1 MKMKNPIVKNMAA
14 ALILAALAACSR
26 QAPAKSTGTALDP
39 ANPVDITF
47 YSYSL
52 GYPTMKPGMEHLVQE
67 FNDTIG
73 KEKGIRVEAVVD
85 DGYTKFRSDIAAGL
99 PVDVVQHTFMLMD
112 QSRESLG
119 FAAYDD
125 IFPAGELR
133 EHTRNISPNALKLGM
148 IDGKIYGLA
157 FTFSTPILYM
167 NGKLFEAAGLD
178 PHKPPK
184 TWGEVAAY
192 AKQIKEKT
200 GKDGF
205 GLAPNNGWTTEG
217 ILYSNGA
224 DILAPDRKSVVFA
237 SPQGIAAFQMW
248 QDLYHSGA
256 HAPGTDTELMEQFM
270 AGNLGM
276 QIQSTSLL
284 SGYTNAAKAGGWEL
298 YGAEMPGFE
307 GRPSAPVNSG
317 SALMVRSDSELK
329 SQAIWEFVKYVS
341 GPRGYTIITSE
352 IGYLPLRMDAVEDP
366 RYLKGFV
373 DGNPIIRTN
382 LNQLERIRPVT
393 IWPAAQAQELSA
405 MFSDMVSEGIMT
417 RVDLGRLMTD
427 TQNRMN
433 GLLK

>member
-1 MKMKNPIVKNMAA
+1 MKNRILQNMAA
-14 ALILAALAACSR
+14 GLIFAALASCSKE
-26 QAPAKSTGTALDP
+26 APAKSAQAALDP

-52 GYPTMKPGMEHLVQE
+52 GFPTMKPGMEHLVQE

-85 DGYTKFRSDIAAGL
+85 DVYTKFRSDIAAGL
-99 PVDVVQHTFMLMD
+99 PVDVVQHTFSSMD

-119 FAAYDD
+119 FAAYED
-125 IFPAGELR
+125 IFPADELR
-133 EHTRNISPNALKLGM
+133 EHTRHISPNALKLGM

-167 NGKLFEAAGLD
+167 NGGLFEAAGLD
-178 PHKPPK
+178 PRNPPK

-192 AKQIKEKT
+192 ARQIKERT

-205 GLAPNNGWTTEG
+205 ALAPNNNWVTEG
-217 ILYSNGA
+217 ILFSNGA
-224 DILAPDRKSVVFA
+224 EILAPDRKSVVFA

-256 HAPGTDTELMEQFM
+256 HAAGTNVEVVEQFM

-276 QIQSTSLL
+276 QIESTSLL
-284 SGYTNAAKAGGWEL
+284 SGYTNAARAGGWEL

-317 SALMVRSDSELK
+317 SALMVRSDSALK

-382 LNQLERIRPVT
+382 LNQLERIHPVT
-393 IWPAAQAQELSA
+393 IWPAARAQELSA
-405 MFSDMVSEGIMT
+405 LFTDMVIEGIMT
-417 RVDLGRLMTD
+417 RADLTRLMTD

-433 GLLK
+433 GLLQ

>member
-1 MKMKNPIVKNMAA
+1 MKKNTLARRAAA
-14 ALILAALAACSR
+14 ALLAAAALVSCSR
-26 QAPAKSTGTALDP
+26 PAPAQKQAAGLDP
-39 ANPVDITF
+39 ANPASVVF

-67 FNDTIG
+67 FNDTVG
-73 KEKGIRVEAVVD
+73 KEKGVRVEAVVD

-99 PVDVVQHTFMLMD
+99 PVDVVQHTFMMMD
-112 QSRESLG
+112 QSRVNLG
-119 FAAYDD
+119 FSAYED
-125 IFPAGELR
+125 IFPAAELA
-133 EHTRNISPNALKLGM
+133 EHIKYISPNALKLGM

-157 FTFSTPILYM
+157 FTFSTPILYI
-167 NGKLFEAAGLD
+167 NGKLFEDAGLD
-178 PHKPPK
+178 PLNPPR
-184 TWGEVAAY
+184 TWKDVAAC
-192 AKQIKEKT
+192 ARQIKEKT

-205 GLAPNNGWTTEG
+205 GLAPNNGWVTEG

-224 DILAPDRKSVVFA
+224 EVLAPDRKSVIFA

-256 HAPGTDTELMEQFM
+256 HAAGTDAELMEQFM

-276 QIQSTSLL
+276 QLQSTSLL
-284 SGYTNAAKAGGWEL
+284 SGYTNAARAGGWEL
-298 YGAEMPGFE
+298 YGAEMPAFE
-307 GRPSAPVNSG
+307 GRPSVPVNSG
-317 SALMVRSDSELK
+317 SSLMVRSDSERK
-329 SQAIWEFVKYVS
+329 SLAIWEFIKYVS

-382 LNQLERIRPVT
+382 LNQLERIHPVA
-393 IWPAAQAQELSA
+393 IWPAAQAQELSSLF
-405 MFSDMVSEGIMT
+405 MDMAAEGIMT
-417 RVDLGRLMTD
+417 KADLTALMTE

-433 GLLK
+433 RLLQ

>member
-1 MKMKNPIVKNMAA
+1 MKKNLVKTA
-14 ALILAALAACSR
+14 ALVLTAALTAPVSCSKT
-26 QAPAKSTGTALDP
+26 APAQKEALDA
-39 ANPVDITF
+39 ANPVPVAF

-52 GYPTMKPGMEHLVQE
+52 GYPTMKPGMEHLIRE
-67 FNDTIG
+67 FNETIG
-73 KEKGIRVEAVVD
+73 KEKGVKVEGVVD

-112 QSRESLG
+112 QSRVSLG
-119 FAAYDD
+119 FPAYDD
-125 IFPAGELR
+125 IFPAAELK
-133 EHTRNISPNALKLGM
+133 EHIKYISPNALKLGM

-157 FTFSTPILYM
+157 FTFSTPILYI
-167 NGKLFEAAGLD
+167 NGKIFEDSGLD
-178 PHKPPK
+178 PRSPPR
-184 TWGEVAAY
+184 TWTEVAAC
-192 AKQIKEKT
+192 ARQIKEKT

-205 GLAPNNGWTTEG
+205 GLAPNNGWVTEG

-224 DILAPDRKSVVFA
+224 ELLAPDRKSVKFA

-256 HAPGTDTELMEQFM
+256 HAAGTDTELMEQFM

-276 QIQSTSLL
+276 QLQSTSLL

-307 GRPSAPVNSG
+307 GRPSVPVNSG
-317 SALMVRSDSELK
+317 SSLMVRPDSDSK
-329 SQAIWEFVKYVS
+329 SLAVWEFIKYVS

-352 IGYLPLRMDAVEDP
+352 IGYLPLRMDAVDDP
-366 RYLKGFV
+366 RYLKSFV

-382 LNQLERIRPVT
+382 LNQLERIHPVA

-405 MFSDMVSEGIMT
+405 LFMDMAAEGIMT
-417 RVDLGRLMTD
+417 RADLAALMTE

-433 GLLK
+433 DL

>member
-1 MKMKNPIVKNMAA
+1 MKALALVFTAA
-14 ALILAALAACSR
+14 ALISCSKA
-26 QAPAKSTGTALDP
+26 APARKEALDASDP
-39 ANPVDITF
+39 LAITF

-52 GYPTMKPGMEHLVQE
+52 GYPTMKPGMEHLIQE

-73 KEKGIRVEAVVD
+73 REKGVQVEGVVD

-99 PVDVVQHTFMLMD
+99 PVDVVQHTFMMMD
-112 QSRESLG
+112 QSRANLG
-119 FAAYDD
+119 FSAYEDV
-125 IFPAGELR
+125 FPAAEL
-133 EHTRNISPNALKLGM
+133 EDHVKYISPNALKLGM

-167 NGKLFEAAGLD
+167 NGKIFEEAALD
-178 PHKPPK
+178 PRNPPR
-184 TWGEVAAY
+184 TWAEVAAC
-192 AKQIKEKT
+192 ARQIKEKT

-205 GLAPNNGWTTEG
+205 GLAPNNGWVTEG

-224 DILAPDRKSVVFA
+224 EILAPDRKSVVFA

-256 HAPGTDTELMEQFM
+256 HAAGTDTELMEQFM

-276 QIQSTSLL
+276 QLQSTSLL

-307 GRPSAPVNSG
+307 GRPSTPVNSG
-317 SALMVRSDSELK
+317 SSLMVRPDSERK
-329 SQAIWEFVKYVS
+329 SLAVWEFIKYVS

-352 IGYLPLRMDAVEDP
+352 IGYLPLRMDAVDDP
-366 RYLKGFV
+366 RYLKAFV

-382 LNQLERIRPVT
+382 LNQLERIHPVA
-393 IWPAAQAQELSA
+393 IWPAARAQELSTLF
-405 MFSDMVSEGIMT
+405 MDMVSEGIMT
-417 RVDLGRLMTD
+417 KADLAALMTE
-427 TQNRMN
+427 TQDRMN
-433 GLLK
+433 SLLR

>member
-1 MKMKNPIVKNMAA
+1 MKKNVLTGGAA
-14 ALILAALAACSR
+14 AVIIAASLAACSKP
-26 QAPAKSTGTALDP
+26 APAEKQASGLDP
-39 ANPVDITF
+39 SNPVPVTF

-52 GYPTMKPGMEHLVQE
+52 GFPTMKPGMEHLIQE
-67 FNDTIG
+67 FNDTTG
-73 KEKGIRVEAVVD
+73 RERGIKIEAVVD

-99 PVDVVQHTFMLMD
+99 PVDVVQHTFMMMD
-112 QSRESLG
+112 QSRTNLG
-119 FAAYDD
+119 FSAYEDV
-125 IFPAGELR
+125 FPAAELA
-133 EHTRNISPNALKLGM
+133 EHVKYISPNALKLGM

-157 FTFSTPILYM
+157 FTFSTPILYI
-167 NGKLFEAAGLD
+167 NGKLFRDAGLD
-178 PHKPPK
+178 PLNPPK
-184 TWGEVAAY
+184 LWKEVAAS
-192 AKQIKEKT
+192 ARQIKERT

-224 DILAPDRKSVVFA
+224 EILAPDRRSVIFA

-248 QDLYHSGA
+248 QELYHSGA
-256 HAPGTDTELMEQFM
+256 HAAGTDTELMEQFM

-276 QIQSTSLL
+276 QLQSTSLL

-307 GRPSAPVNSG
+307 GRPSVPVNSG
-317 SALMVRSDSELK
+317 SSLMVRPDSELK
-329 SQAIWEFVKYVS
+329 SLAVWEFIKYVS

-382 LNQLERIRPVT
+382 LNQLERIHPVA

-405 MFSDMVSEGIMT
+405 MFMDMVSEGIMT
-417 RVDLGRLMTD
+417 GADLAVLMSE
-427 TQNRMN
+427 TQDRMN
-433 GLLK
+433 RLLQ